1 MLILFRGDLL
11 DETKQNSVIS
21 KFAALFGVSP
31 QEADPFFKGHTVF
44 FRNKLDLFTAQ
55 RYYRT
60 LSAVGAKVFLGR
72 ESSVPLDSPDAA
84 TLQSVP
90 VTSCPV
96 CQTNQIFDKKCVLCN
111 RKTLHKTLLPPVN
124 GRHSSRH
131 DDASAFI
138 EENGSESR
146 PGHIPD
152 ELKPH
157 AAKARKAL
165 WIGCVLMLAA
175 LMFEEFLAN
184 YRIFEAVSLWKKNTL
199 DMGIAPYLV
208 ATLVITYGCLHYAR
222 LKGYPKGLGLL
233 GLTNLLGLGILILL
247 PSRRQAQAD
256 KPYWNTTRISTVL
269 MIVFCLS
276 WTVKFCATQKY
287 SADFLNNPLPF
298 IIEDHRPDISVY
310 DSIPAAEADLLEGE
324 KYLQV
329 YINDAYDL
337 LSTHDFDV
345 DMSAR
350 IADGLYSA
358 ISNLSIWLNYQYFLY
373 RSHNREVPL
382 CFSTEEIE
390 LKIRAYLDDVR
401 SRNGQLQNGIVTR
414 IHADWTKL
422 YYREDDPDLPVIDKF
437 QRKLSDLIYRP
448 IVYPWDPE
456 EQEKD
461 ISERV
466 SNALQDFNAGNE
478 MFEVEFNEDFN
489 LLWITL
495 KPDLVEPLAGKT
507 VCFGI
512 WEKPG
517 AVRWSRKKGTYRK
530 TVTVFKRIGG
540 DLPGKFLPPD
550 FGNPLAKVAQQMV
563 P

>member
-1 MLILFRGDLL
+1 MLILFKGELL
-11 DETKQNSVIS
+11 DETKQNGVIS
-21 KFAALFGVSP
+21 KFAALFSVSP
-31 QEADPFFKGHTVF
+31 KEVAPFFKGHAVF
-44 FRNKLDLFTAQ
+44 FRNKLDPFTAQ

-84 TLQSVP
+84 TLQNVP
-90 VTSCPV
+90 VTTCPN
-96 CQTNQIFDKKCVLCN
+96 CQTNQVFDKKCVICD
-111 RKTLHKTLLPPVN
+111 RKTLHKTPLPPVN
-124 GRHSSRH
+124 GRHSHRR
-131 DDASAFI
+131 DAASAFI
-138 EENGSESR
+138 EESGSESR
-146 PGHIPD
+146 PGHVPD

-199 DMGIAPYLV
+199 EMGIAPYLV
-208 ATLVITYGCLHYAR
+208 ATLIITYGCLHYAR

-233 GLTNLLGLGILILL
+233 GLTNLVGLGILILL
-247 PSRRQAQAD
+247 PSRRQPQAEN
-256 KPYWNTTRISTVL
+256 PYWNTARISSVL
-269 MIVFCLS
+269 MIVFCLC
-276 WTVKFCATQKY
+276 WTVKFFGTQKY
-287 SADFLNNPLPF
+287 SGDFLNNPLPF
-298 IIEDHRPDISVY
+298 IIENHRPDVSVY
-310 DSIPAAEADLLEGE
+310 DSIPATEADLLERE
-324 KYLQV
+324 AYLQI
-329 YINDAYDL
+329 YINEAYDL

-358 ISNLSIWLNYQYFLY
+358 ISNLSIWLNYQHFLY
-373 RSHNREVPL
+373 RTHNREVPL
-382 CFSTEEIE
+382 CFRPEEME
-390 LKIRAYLDDVR
+390 VKIRAYLDDV
-401 SRNGQLQNGIVTR
+401 SSKNGQLQNDIVTR
-414 IHADWTKL
+414 SHGDWTMF
-422 YYREDDPDLPVIDKF
+422 YVREDDPDLQMIDEF
-437 QRKLSDLIYRP
+437 RRKLSALIYRP
-448 IVYPWDPE
+448 IVHPWNPK

-466 SNALQDFNAGNE
+466 SNALQDFDAGNE
-478 MFEVEFNEDFN
+478 MFEVEFDIDSMQ
-489 LLWITL
+489 LWITL
-495 KPDLVEPLAGKT
+495 RPDLVEPLAGKT
-507 VCFGI
+507 VCFGM

-530 TVTVFKRIGG
+530 TVTAFKRIGG
-540 DLPGKFLPPD
+540 DLPGKFLPLD